1 MKALS
6 RLLSLLAVV
15 YLAPNARAAN
25 TITGITLSPSS
36 LVSKRT
42 LISVT
47 VQETGACTVLVE
59 TNGA

>member
-15 YLAPNARAAN
+15 YLAPNALAAN